1 MHFMSTLRHNPV
13 HSMHPI
19 QEDMLNLQQGHRCRK
34 KGSHTLA
41 TQLQKEP
48 ARKADLGQAAGG
60 CAACH

>member
-1 MHFMSTLRHNPV
+1 MRVMSTLRHNPV

-19 QEDMLNLQQGHRCRK
+19 QEGLLVLQQGHRRREK
-34 KGSHTLA
+34 ESHTLA

-48 ARKADLGQAAGG
+48 SRRAGLRQAAGG

>member
-13 HSMHPI
+13 DSMRPI
-19 QEDMLNLQQGHRCRK
+19 QEGMLILQQGHRRRK
-34 KGSHTLA
+34 KESHTLA

-48 ARKADLGQAAGG
+48 ARKADLSQAAGG